1 MGLDWQ
7 NNSFARASRF
17 FVHFLAGVAR
27 LQRESVSFH
36 VLSRTGT
43 QDNEFL
49 FLFLN
54 FHTYSLLEVNSRKSC
69 QRLRLTERDGLKR
82 ETVWSTANLLFKW
95 RFRGRRRRCCL
106 SSLISVGRRRALKN
120 LWLLF
125 AEKATMW
132 LCIWLGTSLVW
143 VGEVKSNMD
152 WSGCIVRL
160 YMLTSDLTSL
170 GSSQFSYRLQ
180 VRKLFRRLL

>member
-1 MGLDWQ
+1 MLFCTFLSRRCTTTTWKCLI
-7 NNSFARASRF
+7 SRF
-17 FVHFLAGVAR
+17 VEDGNTR
-27 LQRESVSFH
+27 QRVSFSFPE
-36 VLSRTGT
+36 LW
-43 QDNEFL
+43 
-49 FLFLN
+49 
-54 FHTYSLLEVNSRKSC
+54 YSLLEFSSRKSC
-69 QRLRLTERDGLKR
+69 QHLRNWTRWTKR
-82 ETVWSTANLLFKW
+82 ETVWSRATVLFQW

-152 WSGCIVRL
+152 WSGCIARL
-160 YMLTSDLTSL
+160 YMETLDFTFL

>member
-7 NNSFARASRF
+7 NNSFARASCF

-69 QRLRLTERDGLKR
+69 QRLRLTERDRLKR
-82 ETVWSTANLLFKW
+82 EAVWSTATLLFKW
-95 RFRGRRRRCCL
+95 RFRGRRRRCCV

-152 WSGCIVRL
+152 WSGCIARL
-160 YMLTSDLTSL
+160 YTETLDFTFQLSAASEKVV
-170 GSSQFSYRLQ
+170 S
-180 VRKLFRRLL
+180 

>member
-1 MGLDWQ
+1 MKVSHFTFCRGREHKTTSFFFLSWTLIQSFRIQLQKKLPTFGADWT
-7 NNSFARASRF
+7 RW
-17 FVHFLAGVAR
+17 
-27 LQRESVSFH
+27 
-36 VLSRTGT
+36 T
-43 QDNEFL
+43 
-49 FLFLN
+49 
-54 FHTYSLLEVNSRKSC
+54 
-69 QRLRLTERDGLKR
+69 KR
-82 ETVWSTANLLFKW
+82 ETVWSTATLLFQW

-152 WSGCIVRL
+152 WSGCIARL
-160 YMLTSDLTSL
+160 YMETLDFTFL

>member
-1 MGLDWQ
+1 MLFCTFLSRRCTTTTWKCLI
-7 NNSFARASRF
+7 SRF
-17 FVHFLAGVAR
+17 VEDGNTR
-27 LQRESVSFH
+27 QRVSFSFPE
-36 VLSRTGT
+36 LW
-43 QDNEFL
+43 
-49 FLFLN
+49 
-54 FHTYSLLEVNSRKSC
+54 YSLLEFSSRKSC
-69 QRLRLTERDGLKR
+69 QHLRNWTRWTKR
-82 ETVWSTANLLFKW
+82 ETVWSRATLLFQW
-95 RFRGRRRRCCL
+95 RFRGRRRPCCL
-106 SSLISVGRRRALKN
+106 SSLISVGTRRALKN

-125 AEKATMW
+125 AEKATMSW
-132 LCIWLGTSLVW
+132 CIWLGTSLVW